1 MHIIGLAWSGGY
13 NVARKS
19 TAVEQGLERVAGLG
33 LMGFGGLVSIVGGIL
48 FLVLVYLA
56 MKPETASHHSS

>member
-19 TAVEQGLERVAGLG
+19 TEVERGIEQVMGLRLMGLG
-33 LMGFGGLVSIVGGIL
+33 GGISIIGGIM

-56 MKPETASHHSS
+56 MRPEKSA

>member
-19 TAVEQGLERVAGLG
+19 TGAERGFEQVAGMG
-33 LMGFGGLVSIVGGIL
+33 LMGFGGLISIIGGII
-48 FLVLVYLA
+48 FLVLVYQS
-56 MKPETASHHSS
+56 MKSGRSTNQYS